1 MTLRLAPEDIVAQ
14 STSPLLTIANWW
26 ERCRL
31 DDIAAVTNGAAFK
44 SARFNTLGDGLPLIR
59 IRDVGQLKASTYYSG
74 GYEDRHVVESGDL
87 LIGMD
92 GDFRIARWTGGQALL
107 NQRVCRLQ
115 VRDSDLYCDRFL
127 EYVLQPYLDEIH
139 KVTSSVTVKHLSSRT
154 VADLPIPLP
163 PRAEQERIAAAIEEH
178 FLRIDAVQT
187 ALCAAR
193 TRLDALQRSAA
204 ATLFDRP
211 GWTWTTLGEIA
222 ALKGGITKDSKR
234 EADPDFVE
242 YPYLRVANVQRG
254 FLDLTEV
261 TAVRA
266 DPYKAAN
273 LVLLPGDMLFNEGG
287 DRDKLGRGWVWE
299 GQIENCIHQNHVFR
313 ARLTDDR
320 FDPYFISMHA
330 NTWGQRW
337 FDTHG
342 KQTTNLASISLATL
356 KSFPVPAPP
365 PDEQRAVVDE
375 LQSIMRSEDRLRA
388 DLDRVERRSKTMRR
402 AVLSRAF
409 SGQLVPQASNDEP
422 VSVLM
427 ERIAAHRAAERA
439 YGGLRC
445 SRVIP
450 DKGVSPE

>member
-1 MTLRLAPEDIVAQ
+1 MNEPLPRGWARTTLGNVCSVEYGKGLPKRQRVETGSVGVYGSAGLVGRHDRALVDKPVVIVGRKGNAGAVWHSEEPSWPIDTTYFLRVPSGICTEYLGMQLGSLNLVNQDSSTTIPSLRRPDLEAVSIALAP
-14 STSPLLTIANWW
+14 T
-26 ERCRL
+26 
-31 DDIAAVTNGAAFK
+31 
-44 SARFNTLGDGLPLIR
+44 
-59 IRDVGQLKASTYYSG
+59 
-74 GYEDRHVVESGDL
+74 
-87 LIGMD
+87 
-92 GDFRIARWTGGQALL
+92 
-107 NQRVCRLQ
+107 
-115 VRDSDLYCDRFL
+115 
-127 EYVLQPYLDEIH
+127 
-139 KVTSSVTVKHLSSRT
+139 
-154 VADLPIPLP
+154 
-163 PRAEQERIAAAIEEH
+163 AEQERIGAAIEEH
-178 FLRIDAVQT
+178 FLRIDVVQT
-187 ALCAAR
+187 ALSASR

-320 FDPYFISMHA
+320 FDPYFISLHA

-388 DLDRVERRSKTMRR
+388 DLDRVERRSKTLRR

-409 SGQLVPQASNDEP
+409 SGQLVPQDPNDEP

-439 YGGLRC
+439 YGGLRR
-445 SRVIP
+445 SRAIP
-450 DKGVSPE
+450 DKLVSPE